1 MIKQYIRFAV
11 YIFVVI
17 AFSAARAGAYEDYFR
32 AVDTDNE
39 GTLSNLLQ
47 RGFDP
52 NTVDPSG
59 QTGLYL
65 AMREGSFK
73 VAAVLL
79 KQPQLAVDARNKA
92 QETALMMAA
101 LRGHTD
107 WMRRLIE
114 RGAATDFE
122 GWTPLHYASSGP
134 QSSAVQLLLDR
145 GARIEARSPNG
156 NTPLLM
162 AIRYGSEESVALLVK
177 RGADPLVR
185 DGKDRI
191 AADVARGVGR
201 DYLIPLLTKPAR

>member
-1 MIKQYIRFAV
+1 MIKQYFRLAFYLI
-11 YIFVVI
+11 VVI
-17 AFSAARAGAYEDYFR
+17 AFSSASAGAYEDYFR

-39 GTLSNLLQ
+39 GTVGNLLQ

-52 NTVDPSG
+52 NTVDANG
-59 QTGLYL
+59 QSGLYL

-122 GWTPLHYASSGP
+122 GWTPLHYAASGP

-162 AIRYGSEESVALLVK
+162 AVRYGSEDSVLLLVK

-185 DGKDRI
+185 DGKDRV
-191 AADVARGVGR
+191 AADVARGAGR
-201 DYLIPLLTKPAR
+201 DYLVPLLTRTSR